1 MTMVPYHEPRA
12 KRKHPARVVYD
23 GRERLGSI
31 EPLGDEFVAYDRRGQ
46 VIGRF
51 DTAIDATNAV
61 GKAAER

>member
-1 MTMVPYHEPRA
+1 LSSIDEHSV
-12 KRKHPARVVYD
+12 KRKRVAQRVVYD

-31 EPLGDEFVAYDRRGQ
+31 EQFGDEFIGYDRRGQ

-61 GKAAER
+61 GKATS